1 MKLLFIT
8 PQPPFPPKSGAAIRS
23 ANTILSLS
31 RGHQITVFA
40 LRRSESRQITP
51 TIDLH
56 NVVVRSFPVSPRG
69 VKKRAVD
76 FMTKK
81 LPDLALRLCSPA
93 LACATQELIERE
105 SIDIV
110 QIEGLE
116 SAASLENVISRRDRP
131 RIVYDAFNAEY
142 QLQLRAFKTDLR
154 NPSKSIAAFYSLAQ
168 WLRLASYERW
178 LCSSVDA
185 VTTVSEEDKNTILA
199 LSPGTKITVVPS
211 GVDTNRY
218 RPGQRD
224 SNAGK
229 NILFTGTMDY
239 RPNIDAMRWFHKEI
253 FPAVVQQ
260 VPDAQLWI
268 AGRDP
273 IPAIRG
279 LAGPNITVTGEIEDD
294 LPYFQRADVFV
305 LPMRYG
311 GGVRL
316 KLLQAMAC
324 GLPIVS
330 TPHGLEGVRVSD
342 EKDVLVADS
351 HREFAARVVQVLRT
365 PQFAASIGANAR
377 KTADERYSWQ
387 KVLEPLEGLY
397 QSLLMEQA
405 K

>member
-23 ANTILSLS
+23 ANMILGLS

-40 LRRSESRQITP
+40 LRSSESRQSTP
-51 TIDLH
+51 TMDLR

-76 FMTKK
+76 FMTRK

-93 LACATQELIERE
+93 LACATEELIERE
-105 SIDIV
+105 RIDIV

-131 RIVYDAFNAEY
+131 LIVYDAFNAEH
-142 QLQLRAFKTDLR
+142 QLQQRAFKTDLR

-199 LSPGTKITVVPS
+199 LSPGAKITVVPS
-211 GVDTNRY
+211 GVDTSRY

-224 SNAGK
+224 LDTGK

-273 IPAIRG
+273 VPGIKG
-279 LAGPNITVTGEIEDD
+279 LTGPNVTVTGEIEDD
-294 LPYFQRADVFV
+294 LPYFQQADVFV

-316 KLLQAMAC
+316 KLLQAMSC
-324 GLPIVS
+324 GLPTVS
-330 TPHGLEGVRVSD
+330 TPDGLQGVKVSD
-342 EKDVLVADS
+342 EQDVLVANGPQD
-351 HREFAARVVQVLRT
+351 FAAKVVQVLSS
-365 PQFAASIGANAR
+365 PELAASIGAKAR
-377 KTADERYSWQ
+377 KTAEERYSWE
-387 KVLEPLEGLY
+387 KVLQPLEGLY
-397 QSLLMEQA
+397 QSILTERA
-405 K
+405 E